1 LVEFGVAISEFRAPE
16 LHLAHINT
24 IHAASL
30 TDHDRYLPLLPK
42 IPEAPAKAPTKAS
55 RLDEICALIRTLD
68 KATLQQVAT
77 EVDRIQKSK

>member
-1 LVEFGVAISEFRAPE
+1 
-16 LHLAHINT
+16 LASPFPSFERPSCHINT